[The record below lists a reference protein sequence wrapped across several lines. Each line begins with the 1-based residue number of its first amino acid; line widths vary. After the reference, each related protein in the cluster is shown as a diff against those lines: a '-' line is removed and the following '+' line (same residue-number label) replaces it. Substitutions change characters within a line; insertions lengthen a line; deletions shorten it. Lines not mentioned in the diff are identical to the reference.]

1 MAKSYDYLKAL
12 DIINDLKK
20 EDFSFD
26 FDSKR
31 VDIIINKKYSLRNI
45 LDKAASKFSM
55 IVDYVEIRKVDE
67 DSVLLF
73 NEYIAYWRII
83 EIILSNYTLYI
94 DSEDKN
100 ISAFMDK
107 IKYHIYDENYILEIL
122 TFIYLLDPNYY
133 KYVNWKLLLI
143 FYNQVRE
150 MVKRNDDGTSNIY
163 ELRLKKYHLERMDLT
178 ENPQIKRNLT
188 KYLTF

>member
-73 NEYIAYWRII
+73 NEYIAY
-83 EIILSNYTLYI
+83 
-94 DSEDKN
+94 
-100 ISAFMDK
+100 
-107 IKYHIYDENYILEIL
+107 
-122 TFIYLLDPNYY
+122 
-133 KYVNWKLLLI
+133 
-143 FYNQVRE
+143 
-150 MVKRNDDGTSNIY
+150 
-163 ELRLKKYHLERMDLT
+163 
-178 ENPQIKRNLT
+178 
-188 KYLTF
+188 